1 MILLKMIVSTDQQ
14 AYSVTIM
21 VKGSDA
27 SPPLSLTKMEEGKQ
41 EYFQNQETEVEQ
53 YQNSNHFQEV
63 VSGLEGLRRRGILLD
78 VKLWAEGQIFQA
90 HRVVLASC
98 SEYFRA
104 MFSSGLRESSE
115 EEIELRGVT
124 AKGLSVILDYIYTSR
139 LELDTLILEEVLDC
153 ASQLQV
159 MSVLSRCA
167 DYLVRLIDLDTVV
180 DVLNL
185 GETYSLPRVRHMALR
200 FISENLSSFKGSYEL
215 QRLSLTQLLNLLH
228 SNYPVDCTEGEVLSL
243 AADWLENDLPNRLKW
258 VDQVVDGVRLGEVP
272 GREIGCVVDRPGL
285 RSIRDRLLTLERLS
299 PVRQSDTFKIL
310 NSRGMKMALVK
321 VGGFGASGVT
331 NQISF
336 YHEGGEG
343 GWSSLTTIPH
353 VESCNFGCAVLHN
366 QLYIVGGCYNQ
377 DQQENIHPF
386 GFRYCGRLDKWTTM
400 AAMNRER
407 CRFSLTECG
416 GRLYAVGG
424 CAEESGED
432 DITVESFDP
441 NTDTWTPCTG
451 LPGGSRSQHA
461 AARVQERLYIS
472 GGLDQDTVLNCL
484 LEYRPDVGVWEEI
497 SQLPSPRADHSMVVY
512 KDYIYLVGGW
522 RDGIQGRELV
532 PEINRYDLTTDSWS
546 VEAVLPAPRY
556 NAGVTLVGSKIY
568 MIGGFVDEDQVDRGT
583 GELDSYDLNTG
594 EWTKEKPFPHPTW
607 EHALVS
613 LLVPHHPR
621 PPPAVPPL

>member
-1 MILLKMIVSTDQQ
+1 LLDSLLQEINGLRNWWLILSKMIVSTDQQ

-285 RSIRDRLLTLERLS
+285 RLS
-299 PVRQSDTFKIL
+299 ET
-310 NSRGMKMALVK
+310 
-321 VGGFGASGVT
+321 GF
-331 NQISF
+331 
-336 YHEGGEG
+336 
-343 GWSSLTTIPH
+343 
-353 VESCNFGCAVLHN
+353 
-366 QLYIVGGCYNQ
+366 
-377 DQQENIHPF
+377 
-386 GFRYCGRLDKWTTM
+386 
-400 AAMNRER
+400 
-407 CRFSLTECG
+407 
-416 GRLYAVGG
+416 
-424 CAEESGED
+424 
-432 DITVESFDP
+432 
-441 NTDTWTPCTG
+441 
-451 LPGGSRSQHA
+451 
-461 AARVQERLYIS
+461 
-472 GGLDQDTVLNCL
+472 
-484 LEYRPDVGVWEEI
+484 
-497 SQLPSPRADHSMVVY
+497 
-512 KDYIYLVGGW
+512 
-522 RDGIQGRELV
+522 
-532 PEINRYDLTTDSWS
+532 
-546 VEAVLPAPRY
+546 
-556 NAGVTLVGSKIY
+556 
-568 MIGGFVDEDQVDRGT
+568 
-583 GELDSYDLNTG
+583 
-594 EWTKEKPFPHPTW
+594 
-607 EHALVS
+607 
-613 LLVPHHPR
+613 
-621 PPPAVPPL
+621 